1 MELVDADGMKNSR
14 LRLESSRVGF
24 GGGESDD

>member
-14 LRLESSRVGF
+14 LRLENSRVRF